1 MEALAYVAI
10 FAALVAGIL
19 LLVRYNR
26 ERQKELYRIEALRNN
41 RVYKDM
47 FPLVQRAAARD
58 LDQVRIERDRIVFT
72 LVSPPGILG
81 VYELRQCGHSQMSRT
96 RTRVMTELLAE
107 DIDLLR
113 DRSKYSLTRYRI
125 VRANGSIDYGYVYTI
140 RSPYK
145 DKVMAARRRLTMRI

>member
-1 MEALAYVAI
+1 M
-10 FAALVAGIL
+10 
-19 LLVRYNR
+19 
-26 ERQKELYRIEALRNN
+26 
-41 RVYKDM
+41 
-47 FPLVQRAAARD
+47 
-58 LDQVRIERDRIVFT
+58 
-72 LVSPPGILG
+72 G

-125 VRANGSIDYGYVYTI
+125 TRSNGSTDFGYVYTI

-145 DKVMAARRRLTMRI
+145 DRVMAARRRLTSYIQ